1 MIFEII
7 FGIMLIVVGMG
18 IIINTEGIQILVLFY
33 SGFLILIPTELISII
48 GIAIIIIGIVFLAL
62 VPLRLFKNIREYKKK
77 VIQYE
82 EKQEYKNPSW
92 LTHQYYDLGESI
104 QDIANEQNV
113 SIVAIRKWIDKLNHV
128 SED

>member
-1 MIFEII
+1 
-7 FGIMLIVVGMG
+7 MG